1 MKIQYVSTYISMSED
16 GLVEKL
22 LCPVDQSNLFSNQD
36 LEDQIFLYCLECQY
50 KKFIGLDLYNKMVK
64 AVDLYNANF
73 N

>member
-1 MKIQYVSTYISMSED
+1 MSED